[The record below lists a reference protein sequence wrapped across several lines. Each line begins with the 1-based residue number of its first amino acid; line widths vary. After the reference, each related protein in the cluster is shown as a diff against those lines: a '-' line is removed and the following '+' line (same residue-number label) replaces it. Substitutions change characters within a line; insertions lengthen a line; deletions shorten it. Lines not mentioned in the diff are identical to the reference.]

1 MKNSSLISIVLL
13 VCGLHAGVAFPN
25 IRVALELLNSFESRN
40 TGNYLKDNV
49 MKQAIVPALNLLG
62 QHILA
67 LEKRETHQ
75 ETWLTVVT
83 VFFGSAM
90 GLVVIIFI
98 VKRTVMNREVRGNA
112 TA

>member
-67 LEKRETHQ
+67 LEKREMHVL
-75 ETWLTVVT
+75 WL
-83 VFFGSAM
+83 S
-90 GLVVIIFI
+90 
-98 VKRTVMNREVRGNA
+98 NRIGGDYLHCNKNSYE
-112 TA
+112 